1 MEPVKPFTLT
11 PLEILL
17 LATGFMGAWTLWYL
31 VCHVRS
37 WFVTPPSVAV
47 FHSPK
52 GGCTDAAVW
61 EIRRARKEVL
71 VQAYSFTSKP
81 IADALIEAK
90 GRGVHIEIILDRSN
104 EQETYTELS
113 HLIDHGLAPHID
125 AQHAIAHNKIMIIDR
140 RVLITG
146 SFNFTHQAEVENAE
160 NMLVIKGHPE
170 LLKSYRMNFAEHKA
184 HSQAPGS
191 TKPVLHVQHRKA
203 A

>member
-1 MEPVKPFTLT
+1 MTVT

-17 LATGFMGAWTLWYL
+17 LATGFTGAWTLWFL
-31 VCHVRS
+31 FRHLRS
-37 WFVTPPSVAV
+37 WLVTAPSVAA

-71 VQAYSFTSKP
+71 VQAYYFTSKP

-90 GRGVHIEIILDRSN
+90 GRGVHIEIILARSN
-104 EQETYTELS
+104 EQEMYTELS

-146 SFNFTHQAEVENAE
+146 SFNFTHQAEVENDE
-160 NMLVIKGHPE
+160 NMNIIRGK
-170 LLKSYRMNFAEHKA
+170 
-184 HSQAPGS
+184 
-191 TKPVLHVQHRKA
+191 
-203 A
+203 